1 MTAPQCKPNI
11 LHPTVIP
18 NWKML
23 TQQVFSVYRKC
34 WDRWSSVIFSFIF
47 TILQH
52 LTLYW
57 NGRFLFIASQMC
69 LKSFSNTQQLFHH
82 LCHQL
87 REWIFCSWIL
97 TFAWLS
103 VLLSC
108 TVDGVQSRGC
118 IGLVQVEMLPQSEK
132 KSKKGEN
139 SANLSPITWCLYII
153 NAGEKLRNYRGK
165 SLYYIRTV
173 AKKLFSKNWA

>member
-1 MTAPQCKPNI
+1 MSARSVGQVVLCHI
-11 LHPTVIP
+11 F
-18 NWKML
+18 L
-23 TQQVFSVYRKC
+23 T
-34 WDRWSSVIFSFIF
+34 

-69 LKSFSNTQQLFHH
+69 LKSFSNTQQPFHH

-87 REWIFCSWIL
+87 REWIFRSWIL
-97 TFAWLS
+97 TYAWLS

-118 IGLVQVEMLPQSEK
+118 IGLLQVEMMPQSEK
-132 KSKKGEN
+132 NSKKGEN
-139 SANLSPITWCLYII
+139 CANLSPITWCLYII
-153 NAGEKLRNYRGK
+153 NAGGK
-165 SLYYIRTV
+165 T
-173 AKKLFSKNWA
+173 KKLQRKISLFRQNSS